1 MKHILS
7 ILVQNRPG
15 VLARVAGLFSR
26 RGYNIESIAVG
37 TTEDPDVSRMIIVV
51 DAEERIVELIAK
63 NVHKLIDVLK
73 VQNLTHESY
82 IDRELV
88 LIKVNATPR
97 TRSEIMQIVSIFR
110 AHIVDVSDQSLVVE
124 VTGDEGK
131 IDAIVSLL
139 RPFGIKE
146 MVRTGRVAMA
156 RGAWSDEGQQQ
167 RPRVIA

>member
-1 MKHILS
+1 MKHTLS

-37 TTEDPDVSRMIIVV
+37 TTEDPQVSRMIIVV
-51 DAEERIVELIAK
+51 DADPRVVELIAK
-63 NVHKLIDVLK
+63 NVHKLVDVLK
-73 VQNLTHESY
+73 VQDLTNEPM

-88 LIKVNATPR
+88 LIKVNATSS
-97 TRSEIMQIVSIFR
+97 TRSEIMQIVDIFR

-124 VTGDEGK
+124 ATGDEGK
-131 IDAIVSLL
+131 IDAIEDLL
-139 RPFGIKE
+139 RPFGIRE
-146 MVRTGRVAMA
+146 MVRTGKVAMA
-156 RGAWSDEGQQQ
+156 RGTRGATHQ

>member
-1 MKHILS
+1 MKHTLS

-15 VLARVAGLFSR
+15 VLARVSGLFSR

-63 NVHKLIDVLK
+63 NVHKLVDVLK
-73 VQNLTHESY
+73 VQNLTHESL

-88 LIKVNATPR
+88 LIKVNATPS
-97 TRSEIMQIVSIFR
+97 TRSEIMQIVDIFR

-124 VTGDEGK
+124 ATGDEGK
-131 IDAIVSLL
+131 IDAIESLL

-156 RGAWSDEGQQQ
+156 RGVRQNGVQQ